1 MICVLPILLTSIL
14 LVRSCSPTNPPAH
27 HHPTNGSVQFTNTPT
42 LLSPS
47 SYSKNPILNTLP
59 PNAGLLICLAYCT
72 LYVLLEPVAGTLLA
86 LLLLASTAYANHLT
100 SNYNP
105 IASYYAIS
113 INIVSW
119 IAQFIGHGVFEGRAP
134 ALFDNLYQA
143 VFLAPLFVWLEFL
156 FMLGYRSDLKKKL
169 DRWAEEDIKK
179 FQDAKKANGDASGHT
194 KSET

>member
-1 MICVLPILLTSIL
+1 MACVLPILVTSIL
-14 LVRSCSPTNPPAH
+14 LVRSHPDTHHLPANA
-27 HHPTNGSVQFTNTPT
+27 PVQFTNTPT

-47 SYSKNPILNTLP
+47 SYSKNPILSTLP

-100 SNYNP
+100 ITYNP
-105 IASYYAIS
+105 IASYYAIG

-119 IAQFIGHGVFEGRAP
+119 IAQFIGHGAFEGRAP
-134 ALFDNLYQA
+134 ALLDNLYQA
-143 VFLAPLFVWLEFL
+143 IFLAPLFVWLEFL

-169 DRWAEEDIKK
+169 NKWAEEDIKK
-179 FQDAKKANGDASGHT
+179 FQDAKKANENANGHAKSGT
-194 KSET
+194 